1 VQSELDK
8 LVELQKTDTNI
19 RRLKSTIESAEQ
31 RRASIEQE
39 FEQHAS
45 SIREIQGRRDAAQTG
60 RADLE
65 KQIAENK
72 IYIERA
78 DRNLIFE
85 FHINLFFIIFV
96 SLRIEINTSSPHIV
110 ENWNSALR
118 EFLVTSRTSN

>member
-1 VQSELDK
+1 MQSELDK

-19 RRLKSTIESAEQ
+19 RRLKSSIESAEQ

-65 KQIAENK
+65 KQISG
-72 IYIERA
+72 
-78 DRNLIFE
+78 F
-85 FHINLFFIIFV
+85 
-96 SLRIEINTSSPHIV
+96 P
-110 ENWNSALR
+110 
-118 EFLVTSRTSN
+118 